1 MFELEDEFL
10 EELELAIA
18 LVSTLLVSLE
28 SFTFNTFFFFFFS
41 FKGVCLYL
49 RLNMSS
55 YIRNALLLLL
65 QFF

>member
-1 MFELEDEFL
+1 MFELEDEFP

-18 LVSTLLVSLE
+18 LVSILLVSLE
-28 SFTFNTFFFFFFS
+28 SFTINTFFFS
-41 FKGVCLYL
+41 FKGVCLYVH
-49 RLNMSS
+49 LNMSS

>member
-1 MFELEDEFL
+1 MFKLEDEFL

-28 SFTFNTFFFFFFS
+28 SFTFNTFFFPFS
-41 FKGVCLYL
+41 FKGVCLYVH
-49 RLNMSS
+49 LNMSS